1 MEQPIE
7 YEDLTDG
14 VDLERQGHR
23 TDDDAELCWCRPEVE
38 VVRNEDGEEVGELVI
53 HRGFEE

>member
-23 TDDDAELCWCRPEVE
+23 TDDDAERCWCDPEVE
-38 VVRNEDGEEVGELVI
+38 VVRNDDGEYVGELVI